1 MIEYNYYSNKI
12 SRKISFNDED
22 NIEYDNNGNINS
34 STLSHSIKV
43 FKHKSNRIDSKS
55 KFEMKN
61 PGIMSLKNSMSNHL
75 FPHKQNIIILL
86 KSKNTNIK
94 NKLLSKNPK
103 LLLPNK
109 NKNNNFYR
117 HNSQDSIQRPTS
129 NILYKN
135 KFILSSPKN
144 NCPFFI
150 SYLKF
155 NKEKLKTEI
164 NNANCRIKI
173 LKNKLKSLQNK
184 IIYNIILSEKLKV
197 KEKLFLLHKDNLSEN
212 EEYRKKIYKYKLEL
226 SQIKDNYI
234 PINKLNDEIQKEE
247 LNFKIRQSSIIDKI
261 LDLKI
266 SCIEGDKKQIN
277 NNDSISCSEND
288 ISDMSIDERLNQKN
302 KNVFKINRFYPKFQ
316 KI

>member
-12 SRKISFNDED
+12 SRKISCNDED
-22 NIEYDNNGNINS
+22 NNEYDNNGNVNS

-55 KFEMKN
+55 KIELKN
-61 PGIMSLKNSMSNHL
+61 PAIMSLKNSMSNHL
-75 FPHKQNIIILL
+75 FPPRQNIIILL

-103 LLLPNK
+103 HLLSNK

-135 KFILSSPKN
+135 KFILLSPKN
-144 NCPFFI
+144 NGPFFI

-155 NKEKLKTEI
+155 NKEKLKAEI

-173 LKNKLKSLQNK
+173 LKNKLKNLQNK
-184 IIYNIILSEKLKV
+184 IIYNIILSEKLKT
-197 KEKLFLLHKDNLSEN
+197 KEKLFLLNKDNLSEN

-226 SQIKDNYI
+226 SQIKENYI

-247 LNFKIRQSSIIDKI
+247 LNFKIRQSSIIDRI
-261 LDLKI
+261 LELKI
-266 SCIEGDKKQIN
+266 SFIEDDKKRIN